1 MKFVQKEYFEPK
13 IQPMIENLQNELY
26 QLEHKQAIGA
36 KLCANIRQALEGK
49 KDSKTFIRV
58 LERQNMIII
67 NQNILRKFLNLR
79 KKIYEKP
86 STKQTSTAKF
96 LNFLAKFL
104 T

>member
-86 STKQTSTAKF
+86 YTKQTSTAKF

>member
-49 KDSKTFIRV
+49 KNSKTFIRV

-86 STKQTSTAKF
+86 YTKQTSTAKF

-104 T
+104 K

>member
-49 KDSKTFIRV
+49 KNSKTFIRV

-86 STKQTSTAKF
+86 YTKQTSTAKF

>member
-49 KDSKTFIRV
+49 KNPKTFIRV

-86 STKQTSTAKF
+86 YTKQTSTAKF

>member
-1 MKFVQKEYFEPK
+1 MKFVQKENFKPK
-13 IQPMIENLQNELY
+13 IKPMIENLQNKLY
-26 QLEHKQAIGA
+26 QLENKQAIGA
-36 KLCANIRQALEGK
+36 NLCANIRKVLEGE

-67 NQNILRKFLNLR
+67 NQNILWTFLNLR
-79 KKIYEKP
+79 KKIYEKLY
-86 STKQTSTAKF
+86 TKQTSTAEF